1 MDLSLLAAETLE
13 KDIWYPTIL
22 GILVVVFAVALFCG
36 SIYLLLATNMGARL
50 GFLVAFTSLMGFMVV
65 LTSLWI
71 TTASPLNTLRGRIP
85 GWDPIEVVRN
95 LDNAKTPEV
104 RDIEQDGRAVDAI
117 EAANVKAAADENLIA
132 VEALP
137 GEAQAT
143 QQAFARFQAVTEYQ
157 VVNTYEI
164 GGSQPNPLDFE
175 LSHTPLFA
183 VVEFCKVV
191 DTSESTPFGTA
202 PPPPECTTDPADTGF
217 LVLRRDLGSLRVP
230 PVVAFVASVLLFG
243 LGLLALH
250 WREKDERAAKRPP
263 VTLTPA
269 VVDDAEPE
277 PETEPAETEPAETE
291 PAETEPAETE
301 KV

>member
-1 MDLSLLAAETLE
+1 
-13 KDIWYPTIL
+13 
-22 GILVVVFAVALFCG
+22 
-36 SIYLLLATNMGARL
+36 MGARL
-50 GFLVAFTSLMGFMVV
+50 GFLVTFTRLMGFMVI
-65 LTSLWI
+65 LTGLWI

-85 GWDPIEVVRN
+85 GWDPIEVVKN
-95 LDNAKTPEV
+95 LDNAKTAEV
-104 RDIEQDGRAVDAI
+104 RDIQQDGHKVDAI

-137 GEAQAT
+137 GEAQVT

-157 VVNTYEI
+157 VVNTYEL

-175 LSHTPLFA
+175 LTHTPLFA

-191 DTSESTPFGTA
+191 DTSETTPFGTA
-202 PPPPECTTDPADTGF
+202 PPPPECTSDPDDRGF

-230 PVVAFVASVLLFG
+230 PIVAFVASVLLFG

-250 WREKDERAAKRPP
+250 WREKDERAVKRPVAVAP
-263 VTLTPA
+263 V
-269 VVDDAEPE
+269 VVDDAEPPAPASPE
-277 PETEPAETEPAETE
+277 PEPSEPAPSEPE
-291 PAETEPAETE
+291 PSETE